1 MASHIG
7 TNFQSFPSGAA
18 TNHRNSQISAPT
30 HHYNSISTII
40 HKKEPVVTKTRRRR
54 RIVASADTCQVA
66 ESLTVFSLTPD
77 LDDEQVSEVIDTCW
91 SLQYMVR
98 GPVCGSAGPVITGLV
113 PSGSESHKATS
124 LEQFNNCI
132 LFRYASEK
140 AMQDFLNHLKTKYML
155 DDVAKEKT
163 SAGVAT
169 VTFKTSIPNELESI
183 FRRGAEWEEGYE
195 LILGLDQ
202 SADGSTD
209 KDDVEEFL
217 RLTEGLASSSAYGA
231 VQAAHGPVL
240 NVINH
245 TLQPEED
252 KGDSCDNQ
260 FRCETIFIARFP
272 QDSSTVESF
281 LQSPP
286 MQAVIQGDARSPVSL
301 AWGLIMEVSPGQSN
315 ESFQ

>member
-1 MASHIG
+1 MASQFG
-7 TNFQSFPSGAA
+7 TIFRLFPSLAA
-18 TNHRNSQISAPT
+18 RSHRNSAPR
-30 HHYNSISTII
+30 HHYNSIST
-40 HKKEPVVTKTRRRR
+40 KRNNKESLASETRRRR
-54 RIVASADTCQVA
+54 RRVVASADTCQVA

-113 PSGSESHKATS
+113 PSGTQSPKATS

-140 AMQDFLNHLKTKYML
+140 SMQDFLNHLKTKYML

-169 VTFKTSIPNELESI
+169 VTFMTSIPNELESI

-195 LILGLDQ
+195 LILGLDR
-202 SADGSTD
+202 SADGST
-209 KDDVEEFL
+209 DDVEEFL
-217 RLTEGLASSSAYGA
+217 RLTEGLASSSAFGA

-240 NVINH
+240 SVINH
-245 TLQPEED
+245 TLQPEKEEEE
-252 KGDSCDNQ
+252 GISCDDQ
-260 FRCETIFIARFP
+260 FRCDTIFISRFP
-272 QDSSTVESF
+272 QDSSAVESF

-286 MQAVIQGDARSPVSL
+286 MQAVIQADARSPVSL

-315 ESFQ
+315 ESFN

>member
-1 MASHIG
+1 MASQIG
-7 TNFQSFPSGAA
+7 TIFQLFPSRAA
-18 TNHRNSQISAPT
+18 TCQRNSQISGPR
-30 HHYNSISTII
+30 HYYDSISTKINNMESI
-40 HKKEPVVTKTRRRR
+40 ATETGRKRGRV
-54 RIVASADTCQVA
+54 VASADTCQVA

-77 LDDEQVSEVIDTCW
+77 LDDEQISEVIDTCW

-113 PSGSESHKATS
+113 PSGTQSHKATS

-140 AMQDFLNHLKTKYML
+140 SMQDFLNHLKTKYML

-169 VTFKTSIPNELESI
+169 VTFMTSIPNELESI

-195 LILGLDQ
+195 LILGLDR
-202 SADGSTD
+202 SADGST
-209 KDDVEEFL
+209 DDVEEFL
-217 RLTEGLASSSAYGA
+217 RLTEGLASSSAFGA

-240 NVINH
+240 SVINH
-245 TLQPEED
+245 TLQPEKE
-252 KGDSCDNQ
+252 KECISCDDQ
-260 FRCETIFIARFP
+260 FRCDTIFIARFP
-272 QDSSTVESF
+272 QDSSAVESF

-286 MQAVIQGDARSPVSL
+286 MQAVIQADTRSPVSL

-315 ESFQ
+315 ESLN